1 MHPQKLFL
9 AIAILFFQ
17 STSISIAQ
25 ETINKEKKATLK
37 SKPFPADKSS
47 LGIGLGLDYGGYGA
61 CFTFYPQ
68 KNIGIFGGIGYALTG
83 IGYNVGLKTRLLFNN
98 KKPNASLFL
107 AGMYGYNTV
116 FKIKDL
122 EKLNKTFY
130 GPSVGIGFETAVRP
144 QKAGVWAF
152 AVYVPIRSQEALDYQ
167 EYLKSLPYL
176 KMENDLLPI
185 AISIGYKFTI
195 H

>member
-25 ETINKEKKATLK
+25 ETINKEKNATQK

-61 CFTFYPQ
+61 CFTIYPQ
-68 KNIGIFGGIGYALTG
+68 KNIGVFGGIGYALAG
-83 IGYNVGLKTRLLFNN
+83 LGYNVGLKARVLFNN
-98 KKPNASLFL
+98 KKPSASLFV
-107 AGMYGYNTV
+107 AGMYGYNTA
-116 FKIKDL
+116 FKIKNL
-122 EKLNKTFY
+122 GTLNKIFY
-130 GPSVGIGFETAVRP
+130 GPSLGIGLETAVKP

-167 EYLKSLPYL
+167 EYLKSRPFLDM
-176 KMENDLLPI
+176 KNDLLPI